1 MAVRNKKWLLPISI
15 LAVILFLVIFF
26 FNISEVKT
34 FERPSRIESNFSD
47 ISKTEAHRVHIP
59 LFYRLILSPAL
70 LMIATVLA
78 SYYFISLRLE
88 KQLEKN
94 MALILKLIDKKNSS
108 PKTSIKKVEHNTLL
122 RFLNA
127 SERKILEKL
136 IENKGTTLQSEI
148 SRMDDM
154 NKLKTHRAI
163 KDLERKGIIKTESHG
178 KTNRIILNND
188 IRDTILG

>member
-1 MAVRNKKWLLPISI
+1 MDLHNRKWLLPLSA

-34 FERPSRIESNFSD
+34 FEKPSKIGSNFSD
-47 ISKTEAHRVHIP
+47 ISKTEFHRVQIP

-78 SYYFISLRLE
+78 SYYFISRRLE

-94 MALILKLIDKKNSS
+94 MALISKLIDKKNSI
-108 PKTSIKKVEHNTLL
+108 PKTSIKKVEHNAIL

-127 SERKILEKL
+127 SERKIMEKL
-136 IENKGTTLQSEI
+136 IENKGTALQSEI
-148 SRMDDM
+148 SRAPGM

-163 KDLERKGIIKTESHG
+163 KDLERKGILKTESHG
-178 KTNRIILNND
+178 KTNRIILDSD
-188 IRDTILG
+188 IQDTILG

>member
-1 MAVRNKKWLLPISI
+1 MSRQTKKWLLPLSG
-15 LAVILFLVIFF
+15 LAVMLFLVIFF
-26 FNISEVKT
+26 FNISEVRT
-34 FERPSRIESNFSD
+34 FEKPSKIDSNFSGVN
-47 ISKTEAHRVHIP
+47 KTEFRQVHIP

-70 LMIATVLA
+70 LMIATVLTT
-78 SYYFISLRLE
+78 YYFISRRLE
-88 KQLEKN
+88 EQLEKN
-94 MALILKLIDKKNSS
+94 MALILKLINKNNSI
-108 PKTSIKKVEHNTLL
+108 PKTSIKKVDHNTIL

-127 SERKILEKL
+127 SERKILENL

-148 SRMDDM
+148 SRMPGM

-178 KTNRIILNND
+178 KTNRIILDKD

>member
-1 MAVRNKKWLLPISI
+1 MDVKNRKWLLPISA
-15 LAVILFLVIFF
+15 LAVMLFLVIFF

-34 FERPSRIESNFSD
+34 FEKPSKIGSNFSD
-47 ISKTEAHRVHIP
+47 IDKTEVHRIHIP

-78 SYYFISLRLE
+78 SYYFISRRLE
-88 KQLEKN
+88 EQLEKN
-94 MALILKLIDKKNSS
+94 MALILKLLDKKNSI
-108 PKTSIKKVEHNTLL
+108 PKTSIKKVEHNAIL

-136 IENKGTTLQSEI
+136 IENKGTALQSEI
-148 SRMDDM
+148 SRAPGM

-163 KDLERKGIIKTESHG
+163 KDLERKGILKTESHG
-178 KTNRIILNND
+178 KTNLIILDDD
-188 IRDTILG
+188 IRDTILS

>member
-1 MAVRNKKWLLPISI
+1 MSPRAKKWLLPLSG
-15 LAVILFLVIFF
+15 LAVMLFLVIFF

-34 FERPSRIESNFSD
+34 FEKPSKIDSNFSGAN
-47 ISKTEAHRVHIP
+47 KTEFRYVHIP

-70 LMIATVLA
+70 LMIATVLTT
-78 SYYFISLRLE
+78 YYFISRRLE
-88 KQLEKN
+88 EQLEKN
-94 MALILKLIDKKNSS
+94 MALILKLINKNNSI
-108 PKTSIKKVEHNTLL
+108 PKTSIEKVDHNTIL

-148 SRMDDM
+148 SRMPGM

-163 KDLERKGIIKTESHG
+163 KDLERKGILKTESHG
-178 KTNRIILNND
+178 KTNLIILDND
-188 IRDTILG
+188 IRNTIIG